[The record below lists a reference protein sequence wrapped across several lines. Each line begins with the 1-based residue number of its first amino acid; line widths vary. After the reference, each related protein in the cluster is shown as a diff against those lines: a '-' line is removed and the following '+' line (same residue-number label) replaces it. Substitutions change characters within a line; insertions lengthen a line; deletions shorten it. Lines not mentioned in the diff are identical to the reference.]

1 MEPAG
6 GPRDAVNRSDLT
18 QELAELARA
27 HGRLA
32 IDTEFVSEGR
42 YRPLLCLVQVAL
54 APRGQPANRRIEL
67 LDPLAG
73 GFDPGP
79 LADVVADPEVELVLH
94 AGAQDVAILRREWGI
109 QPRNVFDTQVAAGFA
124 GFGAQAGYG
133 SLLARVIGTQLS
145 KSAGFT
151 RWDVRPLTA
160 EQLDYARSDVYELL
174 ALAEALQ
181 ERLEKAG
188 RLRWAREECRRVEE
202 ASDERVPEEAYKR
215 LPRVAQLRPKARA
228 VARALAEWRELTAQA
243 EDRPVGSVL
252 SDVALLEVARRQPRS
267 VEQLQAI
274 RGVRPD
280 LGRRRGAAVLDTIG
294 SGARADAPPVE
305 RS

>member
-1 MEPAG
+1 MEPAA
-6 GPRDAVNRSDLT
+6 GPRDAVNRSDLI
-18 QELAELARA
+18 QELAELASA

-54 APRGQPANRRIEL
+54 APRGQPASPRIEL

-73 GFDPGP
+73 GFAPGP
-79 LADVVADPEVELVLH
+79 LADALADPEVEIVLH

-160 EQLDYARSDVYELL
+160 EQLDYARSDVEELL
-174 ALAEALQ
+174 ALADALQ

-188 RLRWAREECRRVEE
+188 RLRWAREEGRRVEE

-215 LPRVAQLRPKARA
+215 LPRAAQPRPRAPPRAPPPPGGRGPPARA
-228 VARALAEWRELTAQA
+228 GG
-243 EDRPVGSVL
+243 RPG
-252 SDVALLEVARRQPRS
+252 
-267 VEQLQAI
+267 
-274 RGVRPD
+274 
-280 LGRRRGAAVLDTIG
+280 G
-294 SGARADAPPVE
+294 SG
-305 RS
+305 